1 MHARCSVATGFC
13 SRTTSLAITPIS
25 RLCLRTR
32 ERIRSSR
39 FIVGREITGAPALL
53 PDGFRRVIGKTLRFL
68 EKSYSDLALCVSCAE
83 NAHHQ
88 CRCILGSSMK

>member
-1 MHARCSVATGFC
+1 MLGGNRILLEN
-13 SRTTSLAITPIS
+13 TSLAITPIS

-83 NAHHQ
+83 NAHL
-88 CRCILGSSMK
+88 CYREKMLGV